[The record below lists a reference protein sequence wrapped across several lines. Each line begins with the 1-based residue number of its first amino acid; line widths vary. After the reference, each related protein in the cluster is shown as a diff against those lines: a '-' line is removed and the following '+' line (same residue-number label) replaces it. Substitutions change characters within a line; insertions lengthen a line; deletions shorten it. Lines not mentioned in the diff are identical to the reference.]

1 MTAYICSPYR
11 GDVAENQRKA
21 CEYCRDAMKRGYTP
35 IAPHLLFPQFL
46 DDDVPEERQK
56 ALDMCSDIIQACSI
70 VLVYGKGISAGM
82 AHDIQCAIYMGKP
95 VTIATIKEVV
105 E

>member
-11 GDVAENQRKA
+11 GDVTENQRKA
-21 CEYCRDAMKRGYTP
+21 CEYCQDATARGYVP

-46 DDDVPEERQK
+46 DDNKPADRVK
-56 ALDMCSDIIQACSI
+56 ALEMCRDIIKVCDI
-70 VLVYGKGISAGM
+70 MFVYGDHISEGM
-82 AHDIQCAIYMGKP
+82 AHDIQCAIEVGKP